1 MDLKKT
7 GELIAESRK
16 ALGMTQKQL
25 ADAIGVT
32 DKAIS
37 RWETGRGFPDAVYLQ
52 PLSQALGIS
61 ITEIVNGELTQPEN
75 AARQA
80 DDALLSALAY
90 GRRMRRSVAA
100 AVLALVGVA
109 LSLSPMYVLGANV
122 DQLMVLG
129 LFLLA
134 MAAMLQF
141 WKKGPSPKLA
151 QILSVIA
158 LLAAVVLQALPVSA
172 VLVFRG
178 PTYYNRNLYS
188 CFDLMLW
195 GYANFA
201 PGLAAILAVAALILL
216 VLLLL
221 GKKGNMRNSIFV
233 CMILSGL
240 LMPLPMLLLG
250 GEYGTPASLAAALL
264 LFSAAFFQARANANQ

>member
-7 GELIAESRK
+7 GELIAESRR

-52 PLSQALGIS
+52 PLSQTLGIS

-122 DQLMVLG
+122 EIG
-129 LFLLA
+129 LIKGLRHIAFSDFEKIYSFKMEDYALEDLTYITEKYLLSK
-134 MAAMLQF
+134 LQ
-141 WKKGPSPKLA
+141 
-151 QILSVIA
+151 
-158 LLAAVVLQALPVSA
+158 
-172 VLVFRG
+172 
-178 PTYYNRNLYS
+178 RNFKTLDFYKE
-188 CFDLMLW
+188 
-195 GYANFA
+195 
-201 PGLAAILAVAALILL
+201 IT
-216 VLLLL
+216 
-221 GKKGNMRNSIFV
+221 K
-233 CMILSGL
+233 
-240 LMPLPMLLLG
+240 
-250 GEYGTPASLAAALL
+250 
-264 LFSAAFFQARANANQ
+264 